1 MTTFFKVIITMTSFE
16 ILLKKRGRP

>member
-1 MTTFFKVIITMTSFE
+1 MTTFFKVIITMTSLE